1 MCVVF
6 TSILVRNQGEMP
18 DFLHHLYGGQMR
30 ECGNQVAKLTLRAP
44 ESGALQQKVFRS
56 RKTQADKLR

>member
-6 TSILVRNQGEMP
+6 TSILVRNQGEMH
-18 DFLHHLYGGQMR
+18 DFLHPSLGEQMM
-30 ECGNQVAKLTLRAP
+30 ECGNT
-44 ESGALQQKVFRS
+44 GALQQKVIRL